1 MCVPNKTL
9 VWLPPKNRYPE
20 EFSFSPELQ
29 TPFAALA
36 TAKRNHEILKE
47 AYEDQEEPSMSET
60 RVVTVKL
67 PEEVYQ
73 EMLLRIPEGDR
84 STFIREAI
92 SEKLHKT
99 PKADKLL
106 ALQERMDKIE
116 QEFGQIRKYLVDLE
130 ILTFQHGKIDP
141 QDYCIDEVDHKIMDY
156 LMHYKS
162 ATTPEL
168 ADYVKT
174 NRWLILNRLQKIQ
187 KNSKKQVGKSIIE
200 YYAGMRSG
208 KKKAWWIDQELIQE

>member
-1 MCVPNKTL
+1 
-9 VWLPPKNRYPE
+9 
-20 EFSFSPELQ
+20 
-29 TPFAALA
+29 
-36 TAKRNHEILKE
+36 
-47 AYEDQEEPSMSET
+47 MSET

-67 PEEVYQ
+67 PAEVYQ
-73 EMLLRIPEGDR
+73 EMALRIPEGDR

-92 SEKLHKT
+92 TEKLQKT
-99 PKADKLL
+99 PKPDTLL
-106 ALQERMDKIE
+106 ALLERMGKIE
-116 QEFGQIRKYLVDLE
+116 QDFGQIRKYLADLE
-130 ILTFQHGKIDP
+130 ILTFRHGKIDP
-141 QDYCIDEVDHKIMDY
+141 HIFCIDDVDHKILEY

-187 KNSKKQVGKSIIE
+187 KTSKKQTGKSIIE
-200 YYAGMRSG
+200 YYAGERSG